1 MENKMSFSEVIDALK
16 MLKEDIGIPKN
27 LKSKID
33 NIVKILNNE
42 EESKEIRAHKCS
54 AILDEISEDS
64 LLQPFVRTQ
73 IYQIVSLL

>member
-1 MENKMSFSEVIDALK
+1 MSFSEVIESLK
-16 MLKEDIGIPKN
+16 ILKDDVGIPKN

-33 NIVKILNNE
+33 NLINILNNE
-42 EESKEIRAHKCS
+42 EESKEIRAHKCC